1 MELRNIELTQL
12 PSGEVEVREQTEPIY
27 TLTESNRD
35 FITSFLEVWSE
46 RYPKAVANK
55 RIRYKA
61 YEKNRWHYEFLIV
74 RALIKCNLG
83 GNDNRMDID
92 SEGNFHFEFVLCP
105 MAGECFEWKESCSPK
120 ENMAISDA
128 ELKVLKH
135 IADGRR
141 VHEIASLLC
150 ISHFTVEKHTNNML
164 RKLGVHN
171 NAALVDY
178 YHKHTT

>member
-12 PSGEVEVREQTEPIY
+12 PSGEVEIREQNKPVY
-27 TLTESNRD
+27 QLTESERD
-35 FITSFLEVWSE
+35 FITSFLEVWME

-55 RIRYKA
+55 RTRYQA
-61 YEKNRWHYEFLIV
+61 SQKNRTYYDFLIV
-74 RALIKCNLG
+74 RGLIKCNLG

-92 SEGNFHFEFVLCP
+92 HEGNFHFEYTLCP
-105 MAGECFEWKESCSPK
+105 LAGECFEWRESCFPT
-120 ENMAISDA
+120 ENLAISEA
-128 ELKVLKH
+128 ELRVLKL
-135 IADGRR
+135 IAEGRK
-141 VHEIASLLC
+141 VQEISTLLC